1 MMSEIDISTLRHSC
15 AHIMASAIQN
25 LYGKEVQFAIG
36 PAIEEGFY
44 YDMEC
49 THTFTAEDFAK
60 IEAEMA
66 RLVKKH
72 DDFIRKEISREEAL
86 KIFADQK
93 YKIEIINDLPADAV
107 ISTYQ
112 VGDFLDLCKGPHIN
126 NTKQIAAGGFKLMS
140 VAGAYWRGDE
150 KRPMLQRIY
159 ATAFPNKKELKE
171 FIAYKEEMEKRD
183 HRKLGRELNLFS
195 FHEDIGPGLACWQPN
210 GGRLRIA
217 LEEFWR
223 DQHKE
228 NGYEFVFSPHIGKQ
242 ILWQTSGHLDFYQ
255 DSMYSPMQIDED
267 KYFVKPM
274 NCPFHV
280 LIYKNNQH
288 SYRDL
293 PCRWAELGT
302 VYRYERAG
310 ALHGLPRVRGFT
322 QDDAHIICT
331 PDQVEDEIQEV
342 IRFSLFMLGTFGFKD
357 ISAYL
362 STKPAESVG
371 AKSDWD
377 VAEASLRKALDKAGM
392 SYKVDEG
399 GGAFYGPKIDLKV
412 KDSMNREWQLSTI
425 QFDFNLP
432 ERFDMAFIDKDGQTK
447 RPYMVHRA
455 LFGSIERFF
464 GVLIE
469 HFGGA
474 FPVWLSPY
482 QVCVVPVAPAFY
494 DYADEVNSLLKKA
507 KIRSMADLSD
517 NRMNAKIRTAAA
529 QKIPYILVV
538 GGRDMQA
545 KTASIRVRSG
555 EQSADVPLEKFIAQI
570 QEKIATR
577 SLEN

>member
-1 MMSEIDISTLRHSC
+1 MPEIDISTLRHSC
-15 AHIMASAIQN
+15 AHIMAAAIRN
-25 LYGKEVQFAIG
+25 LWGKNVQFAIG

-44 YDMEC
+44 YDIEC
-49 THTFTAEDFAK
+49 AHIFTEEDFPE
-60 IEAEMA
+60 IQNEMI
-66 RLVKKH
+66 RLIRKN
-72 DDFIRKEISREEAL
+72 DFFTRKEIPRGEAL
-86 KIFADQK
+86 IIFSDQK
-93 YKIEIINDLPADAV
+93 YKIEIINDLPSDAI

-112 VGDFLDLCKGPHIN
+112 VGDFLDLCKGPHVE
-126 NTKQIAAGGFKLMS
+126 NTQQIAPDGFKLMS

-150 KRPMLQRIY
+150 KQPMLQRIY
-159 ATAFPNKKELKE
+159 ATAFACKKELEE

-183 HRKLGRELNLFS
+183 HRRLGRELDLFS

-210 GGRLRIA
+210 GGRLRVA

-362 STKPAESVG
+362 STKPEESVG
-371 AKSDWD
+371 AKTDWD

-392 SYKVDEG
+392 SYKVDDG

-432 ERFDMAFIDKDGQTK
+432 ERFDMVFIDKDGQTK

-474 FPVWLSPY
+474 FPVWLAPY

-494 DYADEVNSLLKKA
+494 DYADEVNSLLKKTR
-507 KIRSMADLSD
+507 IRSMADLSD
-517 NRMNAKIRTAAA
+517 NRMNAKIRTATA

-538 GGRDMQA
+538 GGRDMEA
-545 KTASIRVRSG
+545 KTAAIRLRG
-555 EQSADVPLEKFIAQI
+555 GDQITDMPLGKIIMRIQDKIEK
-570 QEKIATR
+570 R
-577 SLEN
+577 SLEI

>member
-1 MMSEIDISTLRHSC
+1 MSDIDISTLRHSC
-15 AHIMASAIQN
+15 AHIMAAAIQN
-25 LYGKEVQFAIG
+25 LYGKDVQFAIG

-49 THTFTAEDFAK
+49 THTFTEEDFAK

-66 RLVKKH
+66 RLAKKH
-72 DDFIRKEISREEAL
+72 DDFIRKEVSRDEAL

-93 YKIEIINDLPADAV
+93 YKTEIINDLPADAV

-112 VGDFLDLCKGPHIN
+112 VGDFLDLCKGPHVD
-126 NTKQIAAGGFKLMS
+126 NTKRIAADGFKLMS

-159 ATAFPNKKELKE
+159 ATAFFSKKELEE

-183 HRKLGRELNLFS
+183 HRRLGRELDLFS

-362 STKPAESVG
+362 STKPEESVG

-432 ERFDMAFIDKDGQTK
+432 ERFDMVFIDKDGQTK

-507 KIRSMADLSD
+507 RIRSMADLSD
-517 NRMNAKIRTAAA
+517 NRMNAKIRTATA

-545 KTASIRVRSG
+545 KTASIRLRGG
-555 EQSADVPLEKFIAQI
+555 EQNADVPLEKIIAQI